1 MKKRILSLF
10 LAFTL
15 CLTLQPTSAFAKD
28 ADGCVSSETTTVES
42 DRSTATGVP
51 NEGGEQSGY
60 DATGEK
66 SGSETDA
73 RTEIWCISKPDSIGR
88 SYDGTTYGSTVPINL
103 TFTDGTNET
112 ELKEGTDFTA
122 VKTFDSADAGW
133 HTVTVEITLIGEA
146 AAKYKLKEGEE
157 KFTIGGTI
165 NKAYPDLTVS
175 LSKTTCAV
183 GENLLPLLSVEG
195 APEDAEVT
203 YYYLAAEYKRWAGS
217 SDVEG
222 SEVMPKIDEN
232 TAISE
237 TGTYYVYAKTGKTKN
252 YEEKRSTIAE
262 FTVGENTAAVA
273 SVTTTDGTETTYSS
287 FNDAWAAAIASEGS
301 TLKLLDN
308 VDIGDAD
315 DGLSVDS
322 GKFTLDLN
330 GKTLSGSAYLQLID
344 VSGTADITI
353 QNGKLVNTFNKDQSD
368 IFLGNANA
376 VNIAGGKVVLENVE
390 VTSGCGEDG
399 AQTGAVYVY
408 DGSLT
413 VTSGTFTGAIVVAP
427 QSPDVHP
434 ALKITSATLHNG
446 IGYLALGSSVFD
458 YDGVRALFASGSMLF
473 DKDGK
478 YIDIAKGEYW
488 VSVGAGEDAVTEFA
502 YSEESIVKSHTH
514 TIVNGKCECGYTC
527 NHKNA
532 DGSSTIGAD
541 SKCTVCGTE
550 VCEQGCI
557 AHAVWSPYIG
567 YPDWETTH
575 IKTLDELQEKITSP
589 GTKWIDP
596 NGSENATVTFLS
608 DVTVEKTFI
617 INNYFTHI
625 ILDLNGHTLSGNLDS
640 PLITA
645 EFGSLASASV
655 DFKNGRIVNTG
666 TGDAIYLAKGRVT
679 LEGLDV
685 IGRVGI
691 KYGYPYYADENC
703 TSSNYHPTF
712 LAGSHFSEIY
722 LDDAPENSF
731 ILFRYMMPVGGY
743 FAGASGKR
751 VEGDEL
757 YVSTPLKDVTVKPC
771 GHEDAGGNST
781 FTDKRS
787 NGYYYCSVCGML
799 CPHANR
805 TENADGTLHCDDC
818 NLTLT
823 AVRSEHKGK
832 GTTTYYIN
840 MSDAFGNDKQPVIRI
855 LCDQTCTQSAL
866 TYFGSNTIDLNGF
879 MVTAQS
885 SSGKLF
891 DPYIFGYEL
900 IFQNSAANQGHYICE
915 YLRVEDGKLTIPAEN
930 NNLTI
935 SAVVIEGSG
944 TASLAGGNFGSI
956 EIGEGSS
963 KKLTDL
969 LASEYYFTDTTS
981 GEPVAM
987 YDADGN
993 ALIKLTHVTVM
1004 KCSHDEVVYVPADG
1018 GAWKCF
1024 CGKKT
1029 FTASVTKDGTTT
1041 YFEDLK
1047 KAFDSADG
1055 GTVKLLA
1062 SMVDVTVDTGKPF
1075 IFDLNGCDVYS
1086 LTVNNKIT
1094 LRDSGEKKGKIT
1106 EWLRVPAGMTVGDLL
1121 EEGYAFKCSDGTWP
1135 SESSNAVSGVGIQ
1148 QAPITSVGLI
1158 ALNADRTDA
1167 STTMA
1172 YGMTKGI
1179 RLSASCNLLNL
1190 TQTDCKWYKLGGTAS
1205 PIEDATGMNYFLP
1218 EDLSAGTHTY
1228 RVTFTSDG
1236 YSKSADITITVTPI
1250 SIEGA
1255 AVTVKNPIYNGA
1267 AQTPAVTVKLG
1278 NKTLIENKDYIVTVM
1293 EQTNAGSYQLSVRGK
1308 GGYEGEIDNEE
1319 WKIEPIQ
1326 LLGYC
1331 DVQSLTKTYDG
1342 TVAAPLTKSNL
1353 TFHAKNGAAVTL
1365 PEDAYDI
1372 TSARFTM
1379 RQDDGTYIDSPDA
1392 GNGKSLSYTLI
1403 LKSGNYV
1410 FKDDPENRTIVCNG
1424 TTDDVNKFTITQ
1436 DTISLSNI
1444 QFTQVV
1450 FNNLAK
1456 SYEIELKT
1464 HLDNILSQQH
1474 RGCEYGEITYGLPRI
1489 KMATEYYDIAN
1500 GAKIKNGKLI
1510 LPIKTASSKN
1520 GEIGNVTIEVETT
1533 NYQTFD
1539 LVLQVIAQDK
1549 IVPVLATDST
1559 IRATDIT
1566 YGQTLNESMIKI
1578 TGKMICPR
1586 TGNEITGTFTWT
1598 NPETRFDAV
1607 GSFDASWTFTPDAS
1621 FDEYAAATGIVTVTV
1636 NKAMQYGKISMAGYT
1651 YGETPTTPTLA
1662 ERTGDMNASVT
1673 YYYADGN
1680 TVKEWNISAPPALK
1694 PGTYRM
1700 YAQIGETDNYYG
1712 YYTAYCD
1719 FVVAKAT
1726 PAYTKPTGL
1735 HATYGQTLAD
1745 VKLPDGW
1752 TWMNSI
1758 ESVGNATAGAKSFRA
1773 KFTPENTDNYNTVEN
1788 IELEV
1793 TVNKADGNNLKTT
1806 EVMRRYTD
1814 TADHTYTP
1822 DWSGLPDGQ
1831 IWRYSSEYSVSDGS
1845 TATLTKQDIAAVDG
1859 KLTYAISG
1867 GKDGDVVT
1875 ITIKAS
1881 CGNYEDFTIVLNI
1894 NLVTKGNQEPLVI
1907 TGNTTMVYGEKLT
1920 LTTDGGSGTGAV
1932 TYSIDNAA
1940 STGAATIDPNTG
1952 VLIPVRVGSV
1962 HVIATKAG
1970 DNDYNEVTSASFV
1983 LIIKPAT
1990 PIGEPKYTEITTGD
2004 KTLKDA
2010 ALTIEG
2016 STLKPNAGK
2025 LEWVDDKGSVLPD
2038 DTRVEANTTYKWRFT
2053 PEDGNYTSLTG
2064 EIELYHVSAGDDYS
2078 YNTIVDAPQTGD
2090 SGQMHTITGD
2100 PHTGDSSRILLWI
2113 TLLLVSGFGVIGAA
2127 IYGKRK
2133 NIRNNQEKKN

>member
-28 ADGCVSSETTTVES
+28 ADGCVSSETTTVEGGQ
-42 DRSTATGVP
+42 STANGAP
-51 NEGGEQSGY
+51 NESGGQSDNDDISEQ
-60 DATGEK
+60 T
-66 SGSETDA
+66 GSETDA
-73 RTEIWCISKPDSIGR
+73 RKEN
-88 SYDGTTYGSTVPINL
+88 DGTLDPAAT
-103 TFTDGTNET
+103 TNYN
-112 ELKEGTDFTA
+112 
-122 VKTFDSADAGW
+122 AD
-133 HTVTVEITLIGEA
+133 IS
-146 AAKYKLKEGEE
+146 
-157 KFTIGGTI
+157 
-165 NKAYPDLTVS
+165 N
-175 LSKTTCAV
+175 V
-183 GENLLPLLSVEG
+183 GEL
-195 APEDAEVT
+195 
-203 YYYLAAEYKRWAGS
+203 
-217 SDVEG
+217 
-222 SEVMPKIDEN
+222 
-232 TAISE
+232 
-237 TGTYYVYAKTGKTKN
+237 
-252 YEEKRSTIAE
+252 
-262 FTVGENTAAVA
+262 TVGENAVDVA
-273 SVTTTDGTETTYSS
+273 SVTMTDGTETTYSS
-287 FNDAWAAAIASEGS
+287 FSDAWAAAIASEGS
-301 TLKLLDN
+301 TLKLLGDVN
-308 VDIGDAD
+308 IGEGDE
-315 DGLSVDS
+315 GLSVSS

-330 GKTLSGSAYLQLID
+330 GKMLSGSAYLQLIA

-353 QNGKLVNTFNKDQSD
+353 QNGRLTNTFNKNASD
-368 IFLGNANA
+368 IQSNLANA
-376 VNIAGGKVVLENVE
+376 VNINGGTMTLKNVD
-390 VTSGCGEDG
+390 VTSGRGDG
-399 AQTGAVYVY
+399 GAHTYAVHARG
-408 DGSLT
+408 GSLT
-413 VTSGTFTGAIVVAP
+413 VTSGTFTGAIVVFP
-427 QSPDVHP
+427 DRSDVHP
-434 ALKITSATLHNG
+434 ALKITAATLHNG
-446 IGYLALGSSVFD
+446 IVYAYLGSSEFD
-458 YDGVRALFASGSMLF
+458 YAGVNALFADGSMLF

-478 YIDIAKGEYW
+478 YIDITKAEYWISEDDGEY
-488 VSVGAGEDAVTEFA
+488 SVTGFA
-502 YSEESIVKSHTH
+502 YSEESMVKSHTH
-514 TIVNGKCECGYTC
+514 TFVNGKCECGYIC

-589 GTKWIDP
+589 GTTWTDS

-608 DVTVEKTFI
+608 DVTVEKPFI

-625 ILDLNGHTLSGNLDS
+625 ILDLNGHTLSGKLDS

-645 EFGSLASASV
+645 EFGPRPSASV

-685 IGRVGI
+685 TGRVGI

-703 TSSNYHPTF
+703 TRSNYHPTF
-712 LAGSHFSEIY
+712 LVGSHFSEIY
-722 LDDAPENSF
+722 YDAQGGSS
-731 ILFRYMMPVGGY
+731 LLLQYMMPVGSY
-743 FAGASGKR
+743 FAGVSGKR
-751 VEGDEL
+751 VDGDEL
-757 YVSTPLKDVTVKPC
+757 YGSAPLKDVTVKPC
-771 GHEDAGGNST
+771 GHKDADGNSA

-787 NGYYYCSVCGML
+787 NGYYYCSVCGNL
-799 CPHANR
+799 CSHANR

-823 AVRSEHKGK
+823 AVRSENEGK
-832 GTTTYYIN
+832 GTTTYYIK
-840 MSDAFGNDKQPVIRI
+840 MYDAFGNTYRPVIRV
-855 LCDQTCTQSAL
+855 LCDQTCIQSAL
-866 TYFGSNTIDLNGF
+866 TYFGSCTIDLNGF
-879 MVTAQS
+879 TATAQN
-885 SSGKLF
+885 SSGKMIYS
-891 DPYIFGYEL
+891 YISGYEL
-900 IFQNSAANQGHYICE
+900 IFQNSGANQGHYVCE

-935 SAVVIEGSG
+935 SAVVIKGSG
-944 TASLAGGNFGSI
+944 TASLAGGSFGSI

-993 ALIKLTHVTVM
+993 PLTKLTNVTVM
-1004 KCSHDEVVYVPADG
+1004 KCSHDEVIYVPADG

-1024 CGKKT
+1024 CGQKT
-1029 FTASVTKDGTTT
+1029 FTASVTKDGATT
-1041 YFEDLK
+1041 YYEDLQS
-1047 KAFDSADG
+1047 AFDSADG

-1075 IFDLNGCDVYS
+1075 ILDLNGCNVYS
-1086 LTVNNKIT
+1086 LTVNSKIT
-1094 LRDSGEKKGKIT
+1094 LKDSAENKGKIT
-1106 EWLRVPAGMTVGDLL
+1106 ECLSAPAGMTVGDLL
-1121 EEGYAFKCSDGTWP
+1121 EEGYALKCSDGTWP
-1135 SESSNAVSGVGIQ
+1135 NETSRIVGNVSIQ

-1172 YGMTKGI
+1172 YGTTKGI

-1190 TQTDCKWYKLGGTAS
+1190 TKTDCKWYKLGGTAS
-1205 PIEDATGMNYFLP
+1205 LIEDATGMNYFLP
-1218 EDLSAGTHTY
+1218 EDLTAGTHTY

-1236 YSKSADITITVTPI
+1236 YSKSAEITITVTPI

-1267 AQTPAVTVKLG
+1267 AQTPVVTVKLG
-1278 NKTLIENKDYIVTVM
+1278 NKTLTENKDYIVTVM
-1293 EQTNAGSYQLSVRGK
+1293 EQTDAGSYQLSVRGK
-1308 GGYEGEIDNEE
+1308 GGYEGEIGNVE

-1331 DVQSLTKTYDG
+1331 DIQSLTKTYDG

-1353 TFHAKNGAAVTL
+1353 TFHAENGAALTL

-1372 TSARFTM
+1372 TNARFTM
-1379 RQDDGTYIDSPDA
+1379 RQNDGTYVDSPDA
-1392 GNGKSLSYTLI
+1392 GNGKSLSYTLT
-1403 LKSGNYV
+1403 LKNGNYV
-1410 FKDDPENRTIVCNG
+1410 FKDNPERRTIVCDNS
-1424 TTDDVNKFTITQ
+1424 TNDVNKFAITQ
-1436 DTISLSNI
+1436 DSISLSNI

-1464 HLDNILSQQH
+1464 LLDNILSQQH

-1510 LPIKTASSKN
+1510 LPIKTASSQN

-1549 IVPVLATDST
+1549 LVPVLATNST
-1559 IRATDIT
+1559 IRATEIA
-1566 YGQTLNESMIKI
+1566 YGQTLNDSTIKI

-1607 GSFDASWTFTPDAS
+1607 GSFNASWTFTPDAS
-1621 FDEYAAATGIVTVTV
+1621 FDEYAAATGIVTVKV
-1636 NKAMQYGKISMAGYT
+1636 NKNVQYGKISMAGYT

-1680 TVKEWNISAPPALK
+1680 TVKEWNISTPPALK

-1700 YAQIGETDNYYG
+1700 YAQIGETDYYYG
-1712 YYTAYCD
+1712 YFTVYCD

-1758 ESVGNATAGAKSFRA
+1758 EAVGNATAGAKSFRA

-1894 NLVTKGNQEPLVI
+1894 NLATKGDQEALVI

-1970 DNDYNEVTSASFV
+1970 DNDYNEVTSEPFV
-1983 LIIKPAT
+1983 LMIKPAT
-1990 PIGEPKYTEITTGD
+1990 PTGEPKYTEITTGD

-2016 STLKPNAGK
+2016 STLKPNSGK

-2053 PEDGNYTSLTG
+2053 PADGNYISLTG

-2078 YNTIVDAPQTGD
+2078 YNTIVDAP
-2090 SGQMHTITGD
+2090 
-2100 PHTGDSSRILLWI
+2100 HTGDESRILLWI
-2113 TLLLVSGFGVIGAA
+2113 ALMLVSGFGVTGAV

-2133 NIRNNQEKKN
+2133 KHSK